1 MKNYKAATA
10 PFTPA
15 LIVPLLFTT
24 APRHCISPLRR
35 TRSPLAFTK
44 FTRHGVPT
52 LLPRSNLF
60 SLYIYLYLSIE
71 ESRVITASSSP
82 IGFPNAFPPSLR
94 EHPVHGIM
102 EKSNINLRFNPSS
115 HGLNSIILLIVR
127 FFCPFRLDIA
137 RTPILPTTRRTE
149 RVFIERLACEFAPR
163 NSRTSRN
170 YFHAEGNKG
179 SGYRSFATAEK
190 SLPFLHYTGKVRS
203 RRRYRQS

>member
-127 FFCPFRLDIA
+127 FFCPFRLDIDPVP
-137 RTPILPTTRRTE
+137 RFFPPRGERR
-149 RVFIERLACEFAPR
+149 
-163 NSRTSRN
+163 
-170 YFHAEGNKG
+170 G
-179 SGYRSFATAEK
+179 
-190 SLPFLHYTGKVRS
+190 FLSNV
-203 RRRYRQS
+203 